1 MFSPHLKQK
10 ELFLI
15 LNGKRNDDTV
25 YFTLLYYQHSVSN
38 NNTGWVFFF
47 FEFLEMDGK
56 IKSDLISLSSA
67 WYNNIKSYVWSL
79 SNWRQ
84 FLQSNSNGHPEL
96 IFSVVGMRLVQHFSG
111 CCLFL

>member
-47 FEFLEMDGK
+47 ESLEMDGK

-67 WYNNIKSYVWSL
+67 WYNNIKSYIWSL

-111 CCLFL
+111 CCLFV